1 MHGRVADD
9 VITRQ
14 QQLDMQITASKLSR
28 AFWWQEEKG
37 VSPSPPLP
45 PGELVQEQATLQ
57 TQFNY
62 LLCHLMYIH
71 VHCFDE
77 LILTV
82 ISWAWHDAI
91 VNIQHRLSSLI
102 RGNVPVLKN
111 SRWSVVLSSIAKAAG
126 R

>member
-1 MHGRVADD
+1 MLLC
-9 VITRQ
+9 IMRQ

-28 AFWWQEEKG
+28 ALWWQEERG
-37 VSPSPPLP
+37 VSPPPPLP
-45 PGELVQEQATLQ
+45 PGELAQVQATLQ

-82 ISWAWHDAI
+82 ISRHDAI

-111 SRWSVVLSSIAKAAG
+111 SRWFVVLSSIAKAAG